1 MMKKWGKNLNKKII
15 SLMAILTCILL
26 ITVMFTGCITEKKLD
41 KSTREISIEKKELDS
56 PLILPDWKDGDYH
69 DYYETTDKLLD
80 FKMKYPNLVNVFS
93 IGKSVLGKDIWCIR
107 ITNENNY
114 TEKFSCLIDGCIHG
128 VEWESGEACLFIAE
142 YLLINYKNNKTI
154 DAVLNRS
161 EIYIIPLSNPD
172 GRQNDEVGN
181 DNGVDLNR
189 NFDIFFGRLR
199 SRTLRLGPFLSKR
212 LGSYIKFPPANPNK
226 WWRISGKRPFS
237 EPESCAIRDLM
248 KKISNKKFSFYVNCH
263 TAWHNIITP
272 VPWSKKI
279 LNPPFEITE
288 RENNIFNY
296 VKDWVEANT
305 EYEADRSEDNIGG
318 GFADLWCFNEFRI
331 PSFTFEI
338 LSEDYDAWT
347 GEHKHDHLLHWM
359 KTTLPFFMYL
369 LVNIENLHNWE
380 IPNIQPQ
387 LPKGI
392 PPEPLK

>member
-1 MMKKWGKNLNKKII
+1 MMKKWGRNLNKKII
-15 SLMAILTCILL
+15 SLIAMLICILL
-26 ITVMFTGCITEKKLD
+26 ITIMFTGCINEEKLD
-41 KSTREISIEKKELDS
+41 ESTEELSIEKKEFDS
-56 PLILPDWKDGDYH
+56 PLILPDWRDGDYH
-69 DYYETTDKLLD
+69 DYYETTDKLVD
-80 FKMKYPNLVNVFS
+80 FKMKYPDLVNVFS

-107 ITNENNY
+107 ITNEKNY

-128 VEWESGEACLFIAE
+128 VEWESGEACLYLAE
-142 YLLINYKNNKTI
+142 YLLINYKNNETI

-199 SRTLRLGPFLSKR
+199 SRTLRLGPFLSKK
-212 LGSYIKFPPANPNK
+212 LGSYIKFPPTNPNK

-248 KKISNKKFSFYVNCH
+248 KTISNKKFSFYVNCH

-279 LNPPFEITE
+279 LNPPFEIAE

-296 VKDWVEANT
+296 VKDWVETNT

-347 GEHKHDHLLHWM
+347 GEHKHDHLVHWM

-369 LVNIENLHNWE
+369 LVNIENLHNWD

-392 PPEPLK
+392 PPEPIR